1 MSTIPG
7 NRLWPSSCYGPLGLM
22 NSAPTLDVVGSPP
35 MPRRE
40 ASREAHSLHD
50 ARRTRA
56 YAGAGECG
64 RAHFRNL
71 CVSECNDS
79 VGDVDP
85 HGKAD
90 VDALVASIA
99 ANGAQTRCS
108 DLTSVAGSITSTSGR
123 LSSPLVATL
132 KIVLLS
138 GSCVVIIGKLNEQ
151 RGHLRSHPEV
161 RRDDVQ

>member
-1 MSTIPG
+1 MMPEGREGTQGPG
-7 NRLWPSSCYGPLGLM
+7 SVDAPISET
-22 NSAPTLDVVGSPP
+22 SASANA
-35 MPRRE
+35 M
-40 ASREAHSLHD
+40 
-50 ARRTRA
+50 TRW
-56 YAGAGECG
+56 EMWT
-64 RAHFRNL
+64 
-71 CVSECNDS
+71 
-79 VGDVDP
+79 P

-132 KIVLLS
+132 KIVMLS